1 MPTKDAEKIV
11 QAAVYIDGK
20 PIKEIQEIRP
30 QQIKVERSFTY
41 RLAEL
46 IKLEIFIFVFKLRH
60 RRKGR

>member
-20 PIKEIQEIRP
+20 PIKRIQEIRP
-30 QQIKVERSFTY
+30 QKIKAERSFVY
-41 RLAEL
+41 RLVEL
-46 IKLEIFIFVFKLRH
+46 IKLEIFIFMFKLRH

>member
-20 PIKEIQEIRP
+20 PIKRIQEIR
-30 QQIKVERSFTY
+30 IERPFIY
-41 RLAEL
+41 RFAKL
-46 IKLEIFIFVFKLRH
+46 IRTKILVFMVKH